1 MFGNELYRESVE
13 APLQRAF
20 DGVPETDE
28 RFAAL
33 LEKIAQADR
42 EGSGQGAGAPRDA
55 RE

>member
-13 APLQRAF
+13 TPLQRAF

-33 LEKIAQADR
+33 LEKIAQAER
-42 EGSGQGAGAPRDA
+42 EGAAKSAGADRDA
-55 RE
+55 HG

>member
-33 LEKIAQADR
+33 LEKIARADR
-42 EGSGQGAGAPRDA
+42 GGSRQEAGVQRDA